1 MYLSDKSVGDEIH
14 EGEQRKNDM
23 NEKRKYI
30 QSLTVKKKRIS
41 QWKNRMLNAGLNV
54 SHMAS

>member
-1 MYLSDKSVGDEIH
+1 MYLSEKSVEDEIQ

-30 QSLTVKKKRIS
+30 QSLTVNKYWAECITH
-41 QWKNRMLNAGLNV
+41 G
-54 SHMAS
+54 

>member
-30 QSLTVKKKRIS
+30 QSLKVKKYSRRKKE
-41 QWKNRMLNAGLNV
+41 KN
-54 SHMAS
+54 